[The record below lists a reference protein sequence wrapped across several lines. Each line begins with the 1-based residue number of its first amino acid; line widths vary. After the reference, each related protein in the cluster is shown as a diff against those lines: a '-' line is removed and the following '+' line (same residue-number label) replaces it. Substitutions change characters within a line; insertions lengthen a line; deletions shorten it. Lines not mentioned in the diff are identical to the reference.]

1 MVWAATAIAAGT
13 AIYSGVSAKQAA
25 NKQAKLQKEQGALQ
39 LQEGLF
45 EAGRVRDE
53 GYRFSQEQMM
63 QYIGAGVEI
72 KGTPLL
78 VMAESV
84 AKAEEEAKAT
94 ERRGYALEN
103 FAAQQAK
110 ITTSQGR
117 AALIGSIGSAV
128 GAGSG
133 TYKALK

>member
-1 MVWAATAIAAGT
+1 MVWAATAVVAAT
-13 AIYSGVSAKQAA
+13 AIYSGVSSYQSGKAS
-25 NKQAKLQKEQGALQ
+25 AKLQKEQGALQ
-39 LQEGLF
+39 LEEGLF

-53 GYRFSQEQMM
+53 GYRYQQEQMM

-94 ERRGYALEN
+94 ERRGYALES

-110 ITTSQGR
+110 ITTNQGR

-128 GAGSG
+128 GAGTG